1 MDKRREKDQEEKEKT
16 SHKVES
22 NKFTLLGIKIIYE
35 L

>member
-22 NKFTLLGIKIIYE
+22 SKFTLLVINIIYE